1 VYTSTAVIVSFADQ
15 ATEDVYHG
23 VSSKAARKLPKELW
37 ERIRDKLDLLNASQT
52 IDDLR
57 APPANRL
64 EKLRGKWQGFYSIR
78 ANEQYR
84 IVFRFEAGHCSAVQC
99 IDYH

>member
-1 VYTSTAVIVSFADQ
+1 MIVSFADQ
-15 ATEDVYHG
+15 ATQDIYNG
-23 VSSKAARKLPKELW
+23 VNSKVARKLPKQLW

-52 IDDLR
+52 IGDLR
-57 APPANRL
+57 VLPANRL
-64 EKLRGKWQGFYSIR
+64 EKLRGNWQGFYSVR
-78 ANEQYR
+78 VNEQYR